1 LAGVFVRQGTSLSF
15 VLEAEPGCG
24 QEADQLL
31 AAVEAPS
38 DGADPVAQEL
48 VRVDVAVAEVRRHDE
63 QTILAEN
70 AA

>member
-1 LAGVFVRQGTSLSF
+1 MGVVFVRQGTSLSF

-24 QEADQLL
+24 QQADQLL
-31 AAVEAPS
+31 AAVETPG

-48 VRVDVAVAEVRRHDE
+48 VGVDVAVAQVRCHDE
-63 QTILAEN
+63 QTIVAEN